1 MDSLGPAVTEDK
13 LRSGVTEEKLG
24 PAVTTE
30 QESVVPPGSLS
41 SVDKILPNYMSQSF
55 ICYHICARAMRIV
68 GTVL

>member
-13 LRSGVTEEKLG
+13 LRSGVTEENLG

-41 SVDKILPNYMSQSF
+41 SVDKRLPNYMSQCF